1 MLRPR
6 PTFAH
11 TTRASPTSAPRT
23 PTSQPS
29 THRDTRQPQKCAY
42 VHTFPTHYRKPPLTG
57 ESHVTCAAM
66 SRRKVVRAVMQ
77 RRFASPNEAGAC
89 SITPTSPRAPQHTHT
104 THPYVHTFPTRLRAG
119 SRPPPESGFGRFPP
133 WDNYK
138 SQNPATILPCTDSS
152 PARRRIPPQEGTDT
166 TTKCHETKN
175 ATCKTTKP
183 STHNR
188 THNTHKQRAQNART
202 GMRTRWCASHAQIER
217 YNPQH
222 EALHLAQTT
231 GKWPTKLTRTK
242 A

>member
-1 MLRPR
+1 MRCYVAQESSARCHAAQIRLPKRSGRMFNHTYKPPR
-6 PTFAH
+6 P
-11 TTRASPTSAPRT
+11 
-23 PTSQPS
+23 
-29 THRDTRQPQKCAY
+29 
-42 VHTFPTHYRKPPLTG
+42 PTHTQPIR
-57 ESHVTCAAM
+57 M
-66 SRRKVVRAVMQ
+66 
-77 RRFASPNEAGAC
+77 
-89 SITPTSPRAPQHTHT
+89 
-104 THPYVHTFPTRLRAG
+104 HTFPTRLRAG

-138 SQNPATILPCTDSS
+138 SQNPAIILPCTDSS
-152 PARRRIPPQEGTDT
+152 PARRRIPPQEETDT

>member
-42 VHTFPTHYRKPPLTG
+42 VHTFPTHYRKPPLTV

-89 SITPTSPRAPQHTHT
+89 SITPTSPRAPQHTHNPSVRAHFSHSPSGRVPASSGEWFRPLPALGQLQIT
-104 THPYVHTFPTRLRAG
+104 EPSHKPTMHRQQPR
-119 SRPPPESGFGRFPP
+119 
-133 WDNYK
+133 
-138 SQNPATILPCTDSS
+138 SQTNPS
-152 PARRRIPPQEGTDT
+152 ARGDRHHHQMP
-166 TTKCHETKN
+166 
-175 ATCKTTKP
+175 
-183 STHNR
+183 
-188 THNTHKQRAQNART
+188 
-202 GMRTRWCASHAQIER
+202 
-217 YNPQH
+217 
-222 EALHLAQTT
+222 
-231 GKWPTKLTRTK
+231 
-242 A
+242 